1 MIKQADFDKDLIKFG
16 AHQLVHIYCAEI
28 ARLQAELKE
37 VQQDKVRLDWL
48 LTHLVLTHSE
58 YVPTSDGEPHFKT
71 HIFKTRSAIDAA
83 MKGATQ

>member
-28 ARLQAELKE
+28 ARLQAELKAE
-37 VQQDKVRLDWL
+37 QARLDWAL
-48 LTHLVLTHSE
+48 SSGRCSSTFASPGRLWTERYT
-58 YVPTSDGEPHFKT
+58 
-71 HIFKTRSAIDAA
+71 TRAELDAA